1 MPPIVIAAVVTAVGG
16 LATSLATQPSMP
28 EMPKPEGPPAPDPLI
43 AEREANRRRR
53 QTRKYG
59 RGSTLT
65 SGSPMG
71 IVNDPGSS
79 ARVLTGGS

>member
-1 MPPIVIAAVVTAVGG
+1 MPIFLAAILPAVIAA
-16 LATSLATQPSMP
+16 ATQPSMP

-53 QTRKYG
+53 RTRKYG

-65 SGSPMG
+65 SGSPLG
-71 IVNDPGSS
+71 IVDDPGSS
-79 ARVLTGGS
+79 AKVLTGGS

>member
-1 MPPIVIAAVVTAVGG
+1 MPMFLAAILPAIIS
-16 LATSLATQPSMP
+16 AATQPSMP
-28 EMPKPEGPPAPDPLI
+28 EMPKPEGPPAPDPLV
-43 AEREANRRRR
+43 AEREANRRRQ

-79 ARVLTGGS
+79 AKVLTGGS